1 MPYRPQQRHVQR
13 ELHGDSGRFTP
24 RAIALATG
32 SGLLGL
38 LLLVGLV
45 ALGTERNPSDAVL
58 QAPASSPSMQPTSA
72 RSTPPPKRARV
83 PAVEGFGL
91 AKAKRKLRAAGLEVG
106 DVDRRPSI
114 KRRCTVLKQGV
125 DRGHEVGARFQHR
138 AHRRGTAPSGALGSR
153 QAGSFGYQESQEC
166 WLQGQEDNNADQDH
180 RQERRGSYSVTR
192 QRDTGKAEVSRPDRD
207 FQRATSPRP
216 GHRRESQLHSGLLSV
231 PLPRVGL

>member
-1 MPYRPQQRHVQR
+1 MGAQISAPTLSLLRRSGQAYARRHVQR

-125 DRGHEVGARFQHR
+125 DTLR
-138 AHRRGTAPSGALGSR
+138 AFPSRRTMTAVVAQATDPSTADRSVSR
-153 QAGSFGYQESQEC
+153 VPTRTTWTETVTATEKHASGR
-166 WLQGQEDNNADQDH
+166 DQDAH
-180 RQERRGSYSVTR
+180 
-192 QRDTGKAEVSRPDRD
+192 
-207 FQRATSPRP
+207 P
-216 GHRRESQLHSGLLSV
+216 GLAVISG
-231 PLPRVGL
+231 

>member
-1 MPYRPQQRHVQR
+1 MGAQISAPTLSLLRRSGQAYARRHVQR

-83 PAVEGFGL
+83 PAGEGFGL

-125 DRGHEVGARFQHR
+125 DTLR
-138 AHRRGTAPSGALGSR
+138 AFPSRRTMTAVVAQATDPSTADRSVSR
-153 QAGSFGYQESQEC
+153 VPTRTTWTETVTVTVTEKHASGR
-166 WLQGQEDNNADQDH
+166 DQDAH
-180 RQERRGSYSVTR
+180 
-192 QRDTGKAEVSRPDRD
+192 
-207 FQRATSPRP
+207 P
-216 GHRRESQLHSGLLSV
+216 GLAVISG
-231 PLPRVGL
+231 